1 MSENN
6 DTTNKVTELNVR
18 HEPDPAVDPAEY
30 QFGADFI
37 ELMQAEPFLGGMSM
51 YIPKVADWKVDTA
64 YVMCDKNANIKMGF
78 NPDFMRGMSK
88 K

>member
-37 ELMQAEPFLGGMSM
+37 ELCKQSHFS
-51 YIPKVADWKVDTA
+51 VA
-64 YVMCDKNANIKMGF
+64 
-78 NPDFMRGMSK
+78 
-88 K
+88 